1 MAPEPKSHNDQ
12 LIDLNR
18 GMSTSLSE
26 QQDLQ
31 RKLWDTLKE
40 LLEPTK
46 TTAQTSDQ
54 EDSPFTPAS
63 LRVSQDRSHEA
74 IFLTGRRGEGKTTV
88 LLQIL
93 GKIERGEWK
102 DYRSL
107 GLLDPTLLESK
118 QNLIL
123 SIIQRIR
130 EYLISDEISWKHRSQ
145 SDESDLKKAQ
155 NALRTLA
162 KGISVL
168 DGVGSNDLHDEDWSN
183 ASFIMDEGM
192 ERAEA
197 AYSFEQSFR
206 DFVSCAA
213 KAVGCEAFVIC
224 IDDVDT
230 KSEMG
235 APVLEALRKYLTSPK
250 LRVVVSG
257 DPELLQSLTR
267 KIQLNGMGEDFVR
280 FERKLTISHPES
292 SRIET
297 LLEQLSG
304 LEDQF
309 ITKVLPPHRRIKL
322 QTLNEITT
330 TKDTS
335 INLKWKNR
343 ADDETPLNEELNTI
357 IGSHWG
363 ARDANTLRLYRSAI
377 LSMPVRSIIEFLEVW
392 DVRGTNPTPAEVSER
407 MTGISRSQLAAA
419 GLRIDSIQNIPDFT
433 IKLRRIVEWMCEEPT
448 RWDEFSNLTPDGA
461 HESKDR
467 ATLALSSI
475 ISGGLQNTIPG
486 TIRYWLL
493 FAAIGSQVESEGFVG
508 HDNRK
513 GNLAK
518 FRAHIRFMQDQP
530 LRDFLAYWAAW
541 ERSPKSAEKLNV
553 ENSTSIFGIPV
564 ATDRVRNSP
573 KVLKQFYGFEYQK
586 GDWNKFYNV
595 SSGVKNGNILTLDEI
610 AAFVNTLPKDLQGFH
625 QKISEKAEDAN
636 IYGKGQSR
644 LSGALFNSIEEL
656 AARVDDTSAS
666 IALLPY
672 TKIISGQ
679 GYDHGNY
686 GILPILAGIDDLIS
700 NEDKEAVLAS
710 WQGTP
715 IAPTATRKEL
725 SDQEVDADY
734 VHEDDENS
742 KGEASQFE
750 FDPDFVKALKD
761 WAETNKDLKPVSAV
775 SLASCW
781 KTFSDAA
788 PKVFKTASQ
797 GQNTIS
803 KNKFFLGSILHREL
817 VVFLHSLGVEM
828 YRREGGQANKAM
840 QNSPTGSD
848 ENFINLLKHMRDTQI
863 RSEVVSDSS
872 EVVRFENMP
881 GGALFYHFLKCPLW
895 RYYLEPSLF
904 SEVEELNDTA
914 VRHATYTPP
923 GVRKGTTV
931 TFDGLYY
938 LLNTVP
944 IIQGDGR

>member
-1 MAPEPKSHNDQ
+1 
-12 LIDLNR
+12 
-18 GMSTSLSE
+18 
-26 QQDLQ
+26 
-31 RKLWDTLKE
+31 
-40 LLEPTK
+40 
-46 TTAQTSDQ
+46 
-54 EDSPFTPAS
+54 
-63 LRVSQDRSHEA
+63 
-74 IFLTGRRGEGKTTV
+74 
-88 LLQIL
+88 
-93 GKIERGEWK
+93 
-102 DYRSL
+102 
-107 GLLDPTLLESK
+107 
-118 QNLIL
+118 
-123 SIIQRIR
+123 
-130 EYLISDEISWKHRSQ
+130 
-145 SDESDLKKAQ
+145 
-155 NALRTLA
+155 
-162 KGISVL
+162 
-168 DGVGSNDLHDEDWSN
+168 
-183 ASFIMDEGM
+183 
-192 ERAEA
+192 
-197 AYSFEQSFR
+197 
-206 DFVSCAA
+206 
-213 KAVGCEAFVIC
+213 
-224 IDDVDT
+224 
-230 KSEMG
+230 MG

-267 KIQLNGMGEDFVR
+267 KIQLNGMGGDFVG
-280 FERKLTISHPES
+280 FEQNLSTSHPEN

-309 ITKVLPPHRRIKL
+309 LTKVLPPHRRIKL

-330 TKDTS
+330 TQDTS

-343 ADDETPLNEELNTI
+343 DDDETPLNEELDII

-392 DVRGTNPTPAEVSER
+392 DISGTNPTPAEVSER
-407 MTGISRSQLAAA
+407 MTEISRSQLAAA
-419 GLRIDSIQNIPDFT
+419 GLRIDTIQNIPDFT
-433 IKLRRIVEWMCEEPT
+433 IKLRRIVEWMCEQPT

-486 TIRYWLL
+486 TIRYWLQ
-493 FAAIGSQVESEGFVG
+493 FAAIGSQVESEGSVG
-508 HDNRK
+508 HGNRK
-513 GNLAK
+513 SHLAK

-541 ERSPKSAEKLNV
+541 ERSPKSVTKLNV

-564 ATDRVRNSP
+564 GSDRVRNPP
-573 KVLKQFYGFEYQK
+573 KTIKYFYGLDYHKKGWNRFYQV
-586 GDWNKFYNV
+586 G
-595 SSGVKNGNILTLDEI
+595 NGEKDGNTLSLDEI
-610 AAFVNTLPKDLQGFH
+610 KQFAKTLPQDLKGFH
-625 QKISEKAEDAN
+625 RQIIEQGELPN
-636 IYGKGQSR
+636 IYGKGQGR

-666 IALLPY
+666 IAFLPY

-686 GILPILAGIDDLIS
+686 GVLSILAGIDDLIS
-700 NEDKEAVLAS
+700 NDDKKAVLAS

-725 SDQEVDADY
+725 SDQEEDVDY
-734 VHEDDENS
+734 VQEDDENP
-742 KGEASQFE
+742 KDRASLFE
-750 FDPDFVKALKD
+750 FDEDFVKALEH
-761 WAETNKDLKPVSAV
+761 WAKSNVDLRPVSAV
-775 SLASCW
+775 SLANCW
-781 KTFSDAA
+781 KTFSEAVPRIFDN
-788 PKVFKTASQ
+788 ASRRQ
-797 GQNTIS
+797 KKIS
-803 KNKFFLGSILHREL
+803 ENKLFLGRLLHRQL

-848 ENFINLLKHMRDTQI
+848 ENFIDLLKHMRDTQI
-863 RSEVVSDSS
+863 RSDVDS
-872 EVVRFENMP
+872 VNFKVDRFEDTP

-895 RYYLEPSLF
+895 RYYLEPLLF
-904 SEVEELNDTA
+904 SEVEELNNTA